1 VNTLFVLT
9 RSGTLNCPKGFWA
22 TEDRC
27 LSQARLGPPS
37 EGLWLL
43 LAAATLDFA
52 QGWGAGRL
60 VLLGLCCHHKP

>member
-52 QGWGAGRL
+52 QG
-60 VLLGLCCHHKP
+60 